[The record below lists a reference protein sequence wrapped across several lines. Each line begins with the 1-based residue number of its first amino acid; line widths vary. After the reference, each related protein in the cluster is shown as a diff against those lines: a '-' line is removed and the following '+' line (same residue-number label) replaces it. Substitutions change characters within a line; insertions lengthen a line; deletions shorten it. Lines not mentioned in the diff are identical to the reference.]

1 MPLTGWSSEHALKD
15 PAPPWALRL
24 GIGVELPL
32 LLALAL
38 SLRVVWLG
46 ADVHIDELYHLLAA
60 RGWLVEGAPRIGDG
74 LYPRALLFTVVV
86 AWALEAL
93 GDTLTAARL
102 PSVLA
107 GVLLVVALFLWVRR
121 VAGAPAAWLAGLL
134 LALSPISIELSQLAR
149 FYALHALAFWI
160 GALSIWQAV
169 EPGAGGHARLAWG
182 GLAVGALLLALHLQV
197 VTAIG
202 LAGLCLWLAGLALL
216 AGWPW
221 LRARPQ
227 AGAAIALALAA
238 AAAVALA
245 LAKSTGLLDEAL
257 RTYRWV
263 PLWAETFQ
271 NRVLFYHVQM
281 LNRYPFLWP
290 FTPLLALA
298 AIGRH
303 PRAGTFCA
311 TVFATA
317 FVLASFAGMKDE
329 RYLAY
334 ALPFLFALW
343 AIGIAALYRP
353 LADLAGATA
362 LRVAA
367 LAPRLPARA
376 TASALLALCLLFLI
390 AASGAPARLML
401 NLHPGLQDGPGRITS
416 DWKGASA
423 ALEPWLSR
431 ADLLVT
437 SDELAALAWLG
448 HADVLVSTTR
458 LSELDRVEGARD
470 PRTGVRVI
478 SSPASVEALAACHR
492 RALVVLSRR
501 DLAFDWAVSAAALAA
516 IERLAVPIDTP
527 GLPELRVLWWQGGGG
542 TCPAGPR

>member
-1 MPLTGWSSEHALKD
+1 MTGWSSERALND
-15 PAPPWALRL
+15 RAAPWALRL

-38 SLRVVWLG
+38 CLRLVWLG

-60 RGWLVEGAPRIGDG
+60 RGWLAEGVPRIGDG
-74 LYPRALLFTVVV
+74 LYPRALLFTAVV
-86 AWALEAL
+86 AGALEAF

-107 GVLLVVALFLWVRR
+107 GVLLVGALFLWVRR
-121 VAGAPAAWLAGLL
+121 AAGAPAAWLAALL
-134 LALSPISIELSQLAR
+134 LALSPISVELSQLAR

-160 GALSIWQAV
+160 GALAVWQAV
-169 EPGAGGHARLAWG
+169 EPGTGARARLALS
-182 GLAVGALLLALHLQV
+182 GLALLALALALHLQV

-202 LAGLCLWLAGLALL
+202 LAGLGLWLAGRALI
-216 AGWPW
+216 AAWPW
-221 LRARPQ
+221 LRARPR

-238 AAAVALA
+238 TAALA
-245 LAKSTGLLDEAL
+245 LAIAKSIGLLDQAL
-257 RTYRWV
+257 HTYRWV
-263 PLWAETFQ
+263 PLWAEVFQ
-271 NRVLFYHVQM
+271 NKVLFYHGQ
-281 LNRYPFLWP
+281 LLERYPFLWP

-311 TVFATA
+311 TVFGTA

-343 AIGIAALYRP
+343 AIGIAMIFRP
-353 LADLAGATA
+353 LAALAQEVVGRA
-362 LRVAA
+362 AA
-367 LAPRLPARA
+367 LVPSLPRRA
-376 TASALLALCLLFLI
+376 TGAGLLALCLLFLF
-390 AASGAPARLML
+390 AASGAPARLILEMSSYR
-401 NLHPGLQDGPGRITS
+401 LQDGPGRITY
-416 DWKGASA
+416 DWKRASTI
-423 ALEPWLSR
+423 LEPWLSR

-448 HADVLVSTTR
+448 RADVLVSTTR
-458 LSELDRVEGARD
+458 LSELDGVEGARD
-470 PRTGVRVI
+470 PRTGVAVI
-478 SSPASVEALAACHR
+478 STGASIEALAACHR
-492 RALVVLSRR
+492 NGLAVLSRR
-501 DLAFDWAVSAAALAA
+501 DLAFDWAVSAEALAA
-516 IERLAVPIDTP
+516 IERLATP
-527 GLPELRVLWWQGGGG
+527 LATPELPELRVLWWQGGGG